1 VSTLSPQKRTGL
13 VAEGLLTINESA
25 EFLRL
30 SRAKIYQLMD
40 SGDLCVTKL
49 GRARRIPRRAVVEL
63 TARNL
68 RGGTHTDA

>member
-1 VSTLSPQKRTGL
+1 MFSHQERSDL

-40 SGDLCVTKL
+40 SGLLCFAKL
-49 GRARRIPRRAVVEL
+49 GRSRRVPRRAVGEL
-63 TARNL
+63 AARSL
-68 RGGTHTDA
+68 HGGTHMEE